1 MIWVKRAEGGCAY
14 HATFFEE
21 VRGMQGLRVMENK
34 TGATQTVG
42 YTLRDSRYL
51 NITNRCTLRCA
62 FCPKFNGE
70 WTVQDYPLRLTR
82 EPTLE
87 EIVAAAG
94 NPEDYR
100 EIVFCGLGEP
110 TLRLY
115 TLLEA
120 AARLRPR
127 TKRIRLNTDG
137 LANLVYGRDVTPDM
151 EGLIDALSVSLNAQD
166 AETYNLHCRPKLPGA
181 FEAVLDFVKCA
192 RDFVPEIT
200 LTAIDGLPGVDV
212 VACEKIAQRL
222 GVHFRRRVLD
232 VVG

>member
-1 MIWVKRAEGGCAY
+1 VSQPRTSAVKQLPLQIIA
-14 HATFFEE
+14 
-21 VRGMQGLRVMENK
+21 
-34 TGATQTVG
+34 

-51 NITNRCTLRCA
+51 NITNRCTLRCE
-62 FCPKFNGE
+62 FCPKFNGM
-70 WTVQDYPLRLTR
+70 WTVQNYPLRLEH
-82 EPTLE
+82 EPG
-87 EIVAAAG
+87 IDDIIAAVG

-115 TLLEA
+115 TLLDA
-120 AARLRPR
+120 ATRLRQR

-137 LANLVYGRDVTPDM
+137 LANLIYGRDVTPDM

-181 FEAVLDFVKCA
+181 YEAMLDFVKCA
-192 RDFVPEIT
+192 REFVPEIT
-200 LTAIDGLPGVDV
+200 LTAIDGLPGVDMA
-212 VACEKIAQRL
+212 ACEKIAQRL
-222 GVHFRRRVLD
+222 SVGFRRRVLD